1 MYFLITC
8 WWWWW
13 WCWPFQ
19 SLTKKW
25 CSSLIICLVCVVP
38 KTNCLRINKFLS
50 SIDATIIIS
59 SQISRFSSAPV
70 AVVPGASI
78 APPPVT
84 VLISPPRSN
93 PGKVVIIR
101 RSLGK
106 WIQEG
111 IGLHIV
117 DGNKITSIHI
127 QTDSSSLIPSE
138 FLIEIS
144 VALSS
149 VGKICPPIRTH

>member
-8 WWWWW
+8 WWWW

-50 SIDATIIIS
+50 SIDAAIIIS
-59 SQISRFSSAPV
+59 SQISRFPSAPV
-70 AVVPGASI
+70 AVVPRASI

-93 PGKVVIIR
+93 PGKVVMIR
-101 RSLGK
+101 RYGWNL
-106 WIQEG
+106 
-111 IGLHIV
+111 
-117 DGNKITSIHI
+117 GNKVVGFLVMDGYQITSISI
-127 QTDSSSLIPSE
+127 LTGSSSFSPGELI
-138 FLIEIS
+138 IEIS

-149 VGKICPPIRTH
+149 VGEISPPIRTL